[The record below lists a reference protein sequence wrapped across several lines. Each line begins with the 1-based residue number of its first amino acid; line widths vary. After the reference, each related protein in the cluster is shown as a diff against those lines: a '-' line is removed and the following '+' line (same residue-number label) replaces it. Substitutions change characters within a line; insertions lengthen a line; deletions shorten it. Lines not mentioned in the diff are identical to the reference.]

1 MRTLRIALTV
11 AAMLTGVPATLCADT
26 VAWGPVVNGMRLGIG
41 FGKASSETR
50 LRVLCQNVGA
60 VEQDIVVVEDFD
72 YLSFTLTAPEGK
84 EYQVFDTRLLA
95 APPGPGLVIPVRR
108 VVTHLNSGAMH
119 EFRFSLKKL
128 ICVVERRDVTLETLL
143 RQRYSVSA
151 HFEVDTT
158 AASAAPLLWTGKMTS
173 AEFLS
178 RK

>member
-11 AAMLTGVPATLCADT
+11 AAILTGLPATFCADT

-41 FGKASSETR
+41 LGTASSETR
-50 LRVLCQNVGA
+50 LRVLFQNVGA
-60 VEQDIVVVEDFD
+60 TEQDLVISEDFD
-72 YLSFTLTAPEGK
+72 YLSFTVTAPEGK

-119 EFRFSLKKL
+119 EFRFSLRKL
-128 ICVVERRDVTLETLL
+128 ICVVDRRDVTLETLL
-143 RQRYSVSA
+143 QQRYSVRA

-158 AASAAPLLWTGKMTS
+158 AASAAPHPWTGRMTS
-173 AEFLS
+173 AQFLS